1 MTRARFGEAAGSGTI
16 AGMLDDVIAGAAAP
30 PQTDPPT
37 VSVGTAERPL
47 LPTPWAIIAA
57 VLSGLITYLAFP
69 PVNLWFL
76 APVGVAALAL
86 TTYRR
91 DFWGGAGLG
100 ALAGLA
106 LLLPMLRWAGGYVGA
121 VWLFLPVG
129 ESAYFALL
137 GGASALVTPVLMRWR
152 W

>member
-76 APVGVAALAL
+76 APAGV
-86 TTYRR
+86 
-91 DFWGGAGLG
+91 
-100 ALAGLA
+100 A

-137 GGASALVTPVLMRWR
+137 GGASALVTPVLMRW
-152 W
+152 